1 MERKCANCRH
11 ALKSSEEYPC
21 NDCKNFEHFEL
32 AVDVVNHPKH
42 YADTCSLECI
52 DAMLITFGTNAVID
66 FCMCNAF
73 KYLWRYKNKNGQE
86 DLKKAQWY
94 LLKARYLG
102 EDVEQLD
109 VMSRMVND
117 ELSKDN

>member
-11 ALKSSEEYPC
+11 YFKTADEYPC
-21 NDCKNFEHFEL
+21 NDCKNLEHFEL
-32 AVDVVNHPKH
+32 AVDAVNHPKH

-86 DLKKAQWY
+86 DLKKCEWY
-94 LLKARYLG
+94 LKKAYDLG
-102 EDVEQLD
+102 DDSERLN
-109 VMSRMVND
+109 VMRMKVN

>member
-1 MERKCANCRH
+1 MEKKCCNCRH
-11 ALKSSEEYPC
+11 ILKTCKEYPC
-21 NDCKNFEHFEL
+21 SNCIDTDHFEL
-32 AVDVVNHPKH
+32 AVDAVNHPKH

-52 DAMLITFGTNAVID
+52 ETMLITFGTNAVID

-94 LLKARYLG
+94 LVKAQYLG
-102 EDVEQLD
+102 EDTERLD
-109 VMSRMVND
+109 TMLRMVKD

>member
-1 MERKCANCRH
+1 MKRKCDNCRH
-11 ALKSSEEYPC
+11 VLKAGNEEPC
-21 NDCKNFEHFEL
+21 TGCKNLEHFEV

-52 DAMLITFGTNAVID
+52 DAMLITFGTSAVID

-102 EDVEQLD
+102 EDTEQLD

-117 ELSKDN
+117 ELSKDQ

>member
-1 MERKCANCRH
+1 MKKLCENCRH
-11 ALKSSEEYPC
+11 YFKTYEEPPC
-21 NDCKNFEHFEL
+21 DKCADHEHFEI

-52 DAMLITFGTNAVID
+52 NAMLITFGTNAVID
-66 FCMCNAF
+66 FCTCNAF

-94 LLKARYLG
+94 LVKAQYLG
-102 EDVEQLD
+102 EDTEQLD
-109 VMSRMVND
+109 IMLRMVKD
-117 ELSKDN
+117 ELSEDN

>member
-1 MERKCANCRH
+1 MEKNCINCRH
-11 ALKSSEEYPC
+11 ALKTGDEEP
-21 NDCKNFEHFEL
+21 CKNCKNKNLFEP
-32 AVDVVNHPKH
+32 AIDAVNHPKH

-86 DLKKAQWY
+86 DLKKCDWY
-94 LLKARYLG
+94 LKKAHDLG
-102 EDVEQLD
+102 DDTEQLNI
-109 VMSRMVND
+109 MLRMKD